1 MKFSSNS
8 TAFPHVLRQFA
19 WAMAAMAALSLL
31 FSATMTY
38 LLQTP
43 HPYAVTLFW
52 NGHVGSD
59 FTTFTERS
67 KYFSTPSYWNDFNY
81 PFTYP
86 APIAPIFA
94 LLFKLPHPLA
104 CYLILCTAAL
114 AGWARWLSRSL
125 TAAGIR
131 HSQAAAFAIVVLT
144 ASWPIVLLLNTA
156 NIEGLLA
163 IVLACG
169 VYAVLR
175 NHCWL
180 GATLIGVAAAMKLF
194 PFILLALLLS
204 KRRYREFVWGLIV
217 AAATTL
223 GSLALLGPNI
233 VTAQRH
239 IADGFHFLEEA
250 FILSTERDALNYSHS
265 LFSVLK
271 FAIALIGRLLGS
283 QPSHFLLATSLRVYM
298 VAAAL
303 TGLILYFLVIRKLP
317 ILNQVLA
324 LTICAVLLPPLSADY
339 TLVELLLPFGLL
351 CVYATET
358 DRNDL
363 APIFGCFAILFA
375 WETFLTLHYAF
386 DRPLR
391 AVALTALLILILRT
405 SMPWATLDKPEVHA

>member
-1 MKFSSNS
+1 MKFPSIAP
-8 TAFPHVLRQFA
+8 AFPPVLRQFA
-19 WAMAAMAALSLL
+19 WALAAMAGLSLL

-38 LLQTP
+38 LLQTL

-59 FTTFTERS
+59 FTTFAERS
-67 KYFSTPSYWNDFNY
+67 QHFGTPTYWDDFNY

-94 LLFKLPHPLA
+94 VLFKLPHPLA
-104 CYLILCTAAL
+104 IYLALCC
-114 AGWARWLSRSL
+114 AGLVAWGAWLSREITS
-125 TAAGIR
+125 AGI
-131 HSQAAAFAIVVLT
+131 HATQAAAFVLVTLT

-163 IVLACG
+163 IILAGG
-169 VYAVLR
+169 VYAVLCNR
-175 NHCWL
+175 CWL
-180 GATLIGVAAAMKLF
+180 GATLIGLAAAMKLF

-204 KRRYREFVWGLIV
+204 KRRYREFAWGLIV

-233 VTAQRH
+233 INAQRH
-239 IADGFHFLEEA
+239 IADGFRFLNEA
-250 FILSTERDALNYSHS
+250 FILSTQRDALNYSHS

-271 FAIALIGRLLGS
+271 FAIAFIARIFGS
-283 QPSHFLLATSLRVYM
+283 QASDTLLATTLRVYM
-298 VAAAL
+298 VVAAL
-303 TGLILYFLVIRKLP
+303 AGLALYFLVIRRLP
-317 ILNQVLA
+317 LLNQILA

-351 CVYATET
+351 CVYALEAPQ
-358 DRNDL
+358 NDL
-363 APIFGCFAILFA
+363 VPIFGCFAILFGWA
-375 WETFLTLHYAF
+375 TFLTLHYAF

-391 AVALTALLILILRT
+391 AVALSTLLVLILREPL
-405 SMPWATLDKPEVHA
+405 PWARLDQPEVDA